1 MSAFLKDDRIIIED
15 EKTASKLQQK
25 SFGKKVGNGGRLELS
40 LVEGLYLIGRG
51 SITVTDGRNEVTAD
65 DIVKIAK
72 EDDFGLKCKVYADLR
87 ERGHIVK
94 TGFKF
99 GAHFRVYGRGESISG
114 HSKYLVHVVP
124 ETEVYPFHEVSRIVR
139 LAHGVKKYIIF
150 AVVDDEGDITYYK
163 IERITP

>member
-1 MSAFLKDDRIIIED
+1 MSAFLKDGRIIIED
-15 EKTASKLQQK
+15 KKTASKLQQK

-40 LVEGLYLIGRG
+40 LVEGLYLVDRG
-51 SITVTDGRNEVTAD
+51 S
-65 DIVKIAK
+65 
-72 EDDFGLKCKVYADLR
+72 KCKVYADLR

-99 GAHFRVYGRGESISG
+99 GAHFRVYGRGESITK

-139 LAHGVKKYIIF
+139 LAHGVKKDIIF